1 MSIHKRYRQ
10 GQILKLLAAHAVA
23 SQDELRRH
31 LGHIGM
37 RVTQA
42 TLSRDLRE
50 LRLVKTAGGYRPLS
64 AAAAEEAAPQATL
77 ARALKEFLLDIR
89 PAQNML
95 VLKTP
100 PGGAQPLAAAVDSE
114 RWKEIVRHTRR
125 RRHGSADYS
134 FPRRPGSGAKAR
146 GGIAPMNDP
155 LRVAV
160 VGATG
165 YAGYELARL
174 LLRHPKI
181 DKPTFYLRDGNA
193 NVRCLTELYPQLR
206 GWGEAP
212 CKPLSVAAIAKS
224 GADVVFLSTPH
235 EASLELVPELLAAN
249 PKLRIVD
256 LSGAFR
262 FREPHAFERWYKL
275 APAAKEIL
283 KQAVY
288 GLPELYAKSL
298 PEARL
303 VANPG
308 CYPTSVIL
316 GLRPLIEA
324 GWIDVARGIVC
335 DCKSGVSGAGKEPKR
350 ETHFV
355 EVNENF
361 RAYGL
366 FTHRHTPEVAEHL
379 GLAER
384 DFVFTTHLL
393 PVERGILS
401 TLYVW
406 LKPTRNSEEV
416 ETLYQQFYAER
427 PMVRVLPGGRLPELQ
442 HVAHTNFCDV
452 GFALESK
459 GERLVIVSCLDNL
472 GKGAAGQAVQNLNG
486 MFGYPET
493 AGLI

>member
-1 MSIHKRYRQ
+1 
-10 GQILKLLAAHAVA
+10 
-23 SQDELRRH
+23 
-31 LGHIGM
+31 
-37 RVTQA
+37 
-42 TLSRDLRE
+42 
-50 LRLVKTAGGYRPLS
+50 
-64 AAAAEEAAPQATL
+64 
-77 ARALKEFLLDIR
+77 
-89 PAQNML
+89 
-95 VLKTP
+95 
-100 PGGAQPLAAAVDSE
+100 
-114 RWKEIVRHTRR
+114 
-125 RRHGSADYS
+125 
-134 FPRRPGSGAKAR
+134 
-146 GGIAPMNDP
+146 MNDP

-224 GADVVFLSTPH
+224 GAEVAFLSTPH
-235 EASLELVPELLAAN
+235 EASLELAPELLAAN
-249 PKLRIVD
+249 PKIADCR
-256 LSGAFR
+256 
-262 FREPHAFERWYKL
+262 FERRVPFSRTRNIRAL
-275 APAAKEIL
+275 VQAGPAAREIL
-283 KQAVY
+283 QEAVY
-288 GLPELYAKSL
+288 GLPELYADSL
-298 PEARL
+298 PAARL

-316 GLRPLIEA
+316 GLRPLVEA
-324 GWIDVARGIVC
+324 GWIDATRGIVC

-361 RAYGL
+361 CAYGL

-406 LKPTRNSEEV
+406 MKPSRNAEAVEE
-416 ETLYQQFYAER
+416 LYRQFYAER
-427 PMVRVLPGGRLPELQ
+427 PMVRVLPVGRLPELQ

-459 GERLVIVSCLDNL
+459 GERLVIMSCLDNL